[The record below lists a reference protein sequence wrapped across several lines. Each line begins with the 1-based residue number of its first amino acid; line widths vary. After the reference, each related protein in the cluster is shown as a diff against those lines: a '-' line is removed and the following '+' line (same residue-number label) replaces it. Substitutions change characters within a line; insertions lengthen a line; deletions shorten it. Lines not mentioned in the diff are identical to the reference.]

1 MLYSKNIRK
10 TLRIFM
16 ANLGTIL
23 LVYLILSLIGF
34 VTARLLNVSYGFNM
48 LDKSNF
54 QSMARDLAE
63 ESSTKSFFYT
73 LVQGTLSLSI
83 LGTNQ
88 IGLLNLLRGG
98 RYSVNTLLEI
108 FKNNY
113 KDILLVAFLIT
124 FISRLVGLIPIL
136 GGILVVVVSLAFC
149 FSFFL
154 IYDFKAKGPDSYLKG
169 SANLTNGH
177 KFRLFILNM
186 IYGILPITI
195 GSVLLL
201 VSILSKSLSLGIGA
215 VIIFILL
222 ITLSSLLATISQSI
236 YYDELIKEKDP
247 TVL

>member
-10 TLRIFM
+10 TLGLFM
-16 ANLGTIL
+16 QNLGTIL

-34 VTARLLNVSYGFNM
+34 ITARTLNISFGFNI
-48 LDKSNF
+48 LDKSNI
-54 QSMARDLAE
+54 QSMAKDLANN
-63 ESSTKSFFYT
+63 SSTKSFFYT

-98 RYSVNTLLEI
+98 RYSINTLLDI
-108 FKNNY
+108 FKNSY

-124 FISRLVGLIPIL
+124 FISKLVGLIPIL
-136 GGILVVVVSLAFC
+136 GGIVEIIASLAFC

-177 KFRLFILNM
+177 KLRLFILNI

-201 VSILSKSLSLGIGA
+201 VSIFSKNLSLAIGA

-222 ITLSSLLATISQSI
+222 ITLSSLLATIGQSV
-236 YYDELIKEKDP
+236 YYDELINEKDP

>member
-1 MLYSKNIRK
+1 MTYSKNIRK
-10 TLRIFM
+10 TLGIFM
-16 ANLGTIL
+16 KNLGTIL
-23 LVYLILSLIGF
+23 LVYIILSLIGF
-34 VTARLLNVSYGFNM
+34 ISASTLNISFGFNI
-48 LDKSNF
+48 LDKSNI
-54 QSMARDLAE
+54 QSMAKELAND
-63 ESSTKSFFYT
+63 SSTKSFFYI

-98 RYSVNTLLEI
+98 RYSISGLIEI

-124 FISRLVGLIPIL
+124 FISKLVGLIPIL
-136 GGILVVVVSLAFC
+136 GGIVAIIASLAFC

-177 KFRLFILNM
+177 KFRLFVLNI
-186 IYGILPITI
+186 IYGILPIAI
-195 GSVLLL
+195 GSALLL
-201 VSILSKSLSLGIGA
+201 ASILSKSLSLGIGA

-222 ITLSSLLATISQSI
+222 ITLSSLLATISQSV

-247 TVL
+247 TVV

>member
-1 MLYSKNIRK
+1 MSYSENIRK
-10 TLRIFM
+10 TLRLFI

-23 LVYLILSLIGF
+23 LVYLILSVIGF
-34 VTARLLNVSYGFNM
+34 ISASLLNVSYGFNM
-48 LDKSNF
+48 LDKSIV

-63 ESSTKSFFYT
+63 ESSVKSFFYI
-73 LVQGTLSLSI
+73 LFQGTLSLSI

-98 RYSVNTLLEI
+98 GYSIRGLIEI
-108 FKNNY
+108 FKSSY

-136 GGILVVVVSLAFC
+136 GGILLVVVSLTFC

-177 KFRLFILNM
+177 KLRLFILN
-186 IYGILPITI
+186 ILYGFVPIIL
-195 GSVLLL
+195 GVVLAII
-201 VSILSKSLSLGIGA
+201 SIVSKSLSLGIGG
-215 VIIFILL
+215 VIITILL
-222 ITLSSLLATISQSI
+222 LTLTSLLSTIGQSI
-236 YYDELIKEKDP
+236 YYDEIIKEKDP
-247 TVL
+247 TIV